1 MRDRGTDKNQQDD
14 MTRWEYRLLRAD
26 WHSGNLMVQSEET
39 NTRIPL
45 EGELARLGADGWE
58 AVSLQHA
65 PMVPGGRLVVLLKRP
80 LGKQEL

>member
-1 MRDRGTDKNQQDD
+1 

-26 WHSGNLMVQSEET
+26 WFSGDLTVQSTEA
-39 NTRIPL
+39 NKRLPL

-65 PMVPGGRLVVLLKRP
+65 PMVPAGRLVVLLKRP
-80 LGKQEL
+80 LGEQS